1 MHDVVGENYTLLQ
14 YDQAGHPNFRPLLR
28 VVLRHPEFTHEQALE
43 TLEQE
48 WENQQQARA
57 RLQPDPLRLTFNTGK
72 MVPTVPRIR
81 PSEYVIIRLEAF
93 KHVSL
98 QFFTREGL
106 KGAAGL
112 VDVGVNGHVV
122 TRVCTYRFVCVALH
136 LSRCVYNAE
145 RVRSVDS
152 KHDKPD
158 NDLSFIE
165 FLFAK
170 NYFLAQL
177 ELTKWPAKVIDGFH
191 QFFFYI
197 ETHELRLE
205 EECGE

>member
-1 MHDVVGENYTLLQ
+1 MPPTL
-14 YDQAGHPNFRPLLR
+14 YDQAGRPDFQPLLR
-28 VVLRHPEFTHEQALE
+28 VVLQHPEFTHEQALE
-43 TLEQE
+43 TLERE

-57 RLQPDPLRLTFNTGK
+57 RLQPDPLRLTFDTGK

-98 QFFTREGL
+98 RFFTREGL
-106 KGAAGL
+106 KGGAGL
-112 VDVGVNGHVV
+112 
-122 TRVCTYRFVCVALH
+122 
-136 LSRCVYNAE
+136 
-145 RVRSVDS
+145 VDS

-177 ELTKWPAKVIDGFH
+177 ELTKWPARVIGAFH
-191 QFFFYI
+191 RFFFYI

-205 EECGE
+205 EECGERVLLHCKSS